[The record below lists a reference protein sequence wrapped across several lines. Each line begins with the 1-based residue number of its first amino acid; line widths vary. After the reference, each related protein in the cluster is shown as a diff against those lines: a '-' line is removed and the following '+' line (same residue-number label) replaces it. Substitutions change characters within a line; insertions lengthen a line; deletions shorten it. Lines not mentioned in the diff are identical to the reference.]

1 MFHTSELEVKED
13 KVGMFNGYPVVINE
27 VSMALLVLCH
37 ALRAVEDNVM
47 KNIAPDDE
55 KAANVRHND
64 VENYAMN
71 GFALKNA
78 KKNDE
83 LKSKIANEEYENQ
96 IYSCPKLS

>member
-1 MFHTSELEVKED
+1 
-13 KVGMFNGYPVVINE
+13 MFNGYPVVINE

-96 IYSCPKLS
+96 IYSRPNLLS

>member
-1 MFHTSELEVKED
+1 
-13 KVGMFNGYPVVINE
+13 MFNGYPVVSNE
-27 VSMALLVLCH
+27 VSMAYLFS
-37 ALRAVEDNVM
+37 AMQARAEEDNVM

-83 LKSKIANEEYENQ
+83 LKSKIANEVYGNQ
-96 IYSCPKLS
+96 IYSCPNY

>member
-1 MFHTSELEVKED
+1 
-13 KVGMFNGYPVVINE
+13 
-27 VSMALLVLCH
+27 
-37 ALRAVEDNVM
+37 M

-64 VENYAMN
+64 VENYAKY

-96 IYSCPKLS
+96 IYSFPIKLRTGSKLEKTDLCQEG

>member
-1 MFHTSELEVKED
+1 
-13 KVGMFNGYPVVINE
+13 
-27 VSMALLVLCH
+27 
-37 ALRAVEDNVM
+37 M

-96 IYSCPKLS
+96 IYSIHAQLC